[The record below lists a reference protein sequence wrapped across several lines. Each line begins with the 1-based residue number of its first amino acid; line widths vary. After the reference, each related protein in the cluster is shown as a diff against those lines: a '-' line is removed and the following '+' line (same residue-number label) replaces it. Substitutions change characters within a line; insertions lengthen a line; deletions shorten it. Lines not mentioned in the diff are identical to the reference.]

1 MENTNHSDLKKL
13 DLGGKK
19 ILLLGTAHISQASV
33 DAVREII
40 PLEQPDVVCIE
51 LDAQRFKSLK
61 QKNRWESLNIVQVIK
76 KGQLPYLMANLA
88 LSSFQKRMGLQTGVQ
103 PGAEM
108 AAAAE
113 TAESENIPVE
123 MIDRDIRTTLLRAW
137 RKTGLWKKLNLFASL
152 LASLFEKQEINE
164 EELKKLR
171 ETDALSAMLK
181 EMGEMLPSV
190 KSILVDER
198 DLYMADK
205 IRKAP
210 GEKILVII
218 GAAHIPGISRILTEG
233 FPDRNIEE
241 LSTIPGKSFTS
252 KIMPWFFPLVVVA
265 IFIFGFFGGNWDKA
279 HEAALA
285 WILANGLLSSLGT
298 ILALGHP
305 LTVASAFVAAP
316 ITSLNPMIGAGF
328 VTALVQAFVVA
339 PKVKDMENISDDMT
353 TVKGWWRNRMT
364 RVMLVFVFSSLGSA
378 FGTLVS
384 FHWLKNLL

>member
-1 MENTNHSDLKKL
+1 MENINCSDLKKL
-13 DLGGKK
+13 VLGEKE

-40 PLEQPDVVCIE
+40 PMEKPDVVCIE

-113 TAESENIPVE
+113 TAEKENIPVE

-164 EELKKLR
+164 EELRKLR

-205 IRKAP
+205 IRKVS

-218 GAAHIPGISRILTEG
+218 GAAHIPGIRRILTEG
-233 FPDRNIEE
+233 FPDRDIEE
-241 LSTIPGKSFTS
+241 LSTIPGKSFAS
-252 KIMPWFFPLVVVA
+252 KIMPWVFPLVVVA
-265 IFIFGFFGGNWDKA
+265 LFIFGFFGGNWDKA
-279 HEAALA
+279 QEAAMA

-305 LTVASAFVAAP
+305 LTIASAFVAAP

-339 PKVKDMENISDDMT
+339 PTVKDMEKIGDDMT